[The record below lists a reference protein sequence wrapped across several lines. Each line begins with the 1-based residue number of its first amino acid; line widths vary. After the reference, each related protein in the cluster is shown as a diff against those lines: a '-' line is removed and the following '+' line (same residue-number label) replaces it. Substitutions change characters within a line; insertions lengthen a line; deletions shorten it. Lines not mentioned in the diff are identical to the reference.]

1 MRITCAILVLAVVG
15 SSVSIV
21 RAGDTSTIRIGINS
35 ETIGAWRV
43 QANPSLAGA
52 IAAFGAPSRCRRV
65 SGLPSFA

>member
-1 MRITCAILVLAVVG
+1 M
-15 SSVSIV
+15 
-21 RAGDTSTIRIGINS
+21 RAGDTSTIRIRINS